1 MQIPISLELLE
12 LEDLAKQYP
21 LSYREVYALNVG
33 VDEEL
38 LEPTIRQITAF
49 GITVEEYLIKMC
61 HLSPARVQELLYS
74 SCSYVRPVTT
84 LDKVLKNIN
93 KLKE

>member
-1 MQIPISLELLE
+1 MQIPISPK

-21 LSYREVYALNVG
+21 LSYREIYALNVG

-38 LEPTIRQITAF
+38 LEPTIQQITAF

-61 HLSPARVQELLYS
+61 HLSPVRVQELLYS
-74 SCSYVRPVTT
+74 SCSYVRPVATIGI
-84 LDKVLKNIN
+84 DKVLKNVN